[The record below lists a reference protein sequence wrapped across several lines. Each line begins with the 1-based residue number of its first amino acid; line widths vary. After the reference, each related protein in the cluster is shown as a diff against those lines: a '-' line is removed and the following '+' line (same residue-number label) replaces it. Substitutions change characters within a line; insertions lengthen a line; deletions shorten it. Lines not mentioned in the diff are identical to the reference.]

1 MCTIRLPS
9 SGSCFMLH
17 LAAQRCVRETT
28 CSMQPGLPGHGSPAA
43 GAAASAH
50 FREPDKDGKALV
62 CWPQGTAEELG
73 KRSKN
78 SKGEECVELE
88 EASLPNLAV
97 EVRRKVPSKR
107 RVKLSC
113 MALFAMYGVECAPA
127 DVKTWTQTLGTSFAT
142 RFGSLNGP
150 TSRL

>member
-1 MCTIRLPS
+1 MGPQPPAPLPAPTYES
-9 SGSCFMLH
+9 LTKMGRH
-17 LAAQRCVRETT
+17 LYVGRKGQQKEV
-28 CSMQPGLPGHGSPAA
+28 
-43 GAAASAH
+43 
-50 FREPDKDGKALV
+50 
-62 CWPQGTAEELG
+62 G

-107 RVKLSC
+107 RVKVSC
-113 MALFAMYGVECAPA
+113 RALFTMYGVECAPA

-150 TSRL
+150 ALRL